1 MSNLDFVNMNVAVID
16 DDVTILEYLRE
27 FLTTLGLKVDV
38 FKSAELAL
46 ESMGEL
52 TTAKSIPEFKYD
64 LILADVHLP
73 GISGIELLKKLKKK
87 VSDVLLILISAHIN
101 TKEAVQG
108 IKEGA
113 YDYVEKPFDPDR
125 LEIIIRNSL
134 RLKVA
139 QRASQAN
146 NSPIQLGGVHCP
158 SPSMRIIYEL
168 IRRTA
173 PTDSNVLISGES
185 GVGKELVAKAIHENS
200 LRSRSA
206 FVSIN
211 CSAIPENLLES
222 ELFGHAKGSFTGAH
236 QARPGLFAEAN
247 RGTLFLDEIG
257 DLNPLLQ
264 VKLLRAIQEKQVRPV
279 GSNQY
284 VSTDVRIIS
293 ATNLNL
299 ANAVK
304 EGKFREDL
312 YYRLNVIPIHV
323 PPLRQRKEDVLL
335 LAEYFLKLNCDK
347 LAVPL
352 KTFSNQA
359 LEKLLS
365 LRFRGNVR
373 ELQNIIERSVIFS
386 IGNTINEWDIPVPD
400 ETEGLLVELTQDLP
414 KLDELERLYVK
425 SILEQHKGDKQAVAK
440 ILGVSKRTLYRKL
453 EEAPRV
459 VV

>member
-1 MSNLDFVNMNVAVID
+1 MSNVDFVNMNVAVID
-16 DDVTILEYLRE
+16 DDETILEYLRE

-38 FKSAELAL
+38 FKSAEIAL
-46 ESMGEL
+46 ESMGEP
-52 TTAKSIPEFKYD
+52 TVAKSIHEFKYD

-73 GISGIELLKKLKKK
+73 GISGIELLKKLKKR

-139 QRASQAN
+139 QRASHAN

-200 LRSRSA
+200 LRSRSP

-257 DLNPLLQ
+257 DLNPILQ

-284 VSTDVRIIS
+284 ISTDVRIVS

-335 LAEYFLKLNCDK
+335 LAEYFLKINCDK
-347 LAVPL
+347 LAVPI
-352 KTFSNQA
+352 KSFSNQA

-373 ELQNIIERSVIFS
+373 ELQNTIERSVIFS
-386 IGNTINEWDIPVPD
+386 VGATINEWDIPVPD

-425 SILEQHKGDKQAVAK
+425 SILEQHKGYKQAVAK

-453 EEAPRV
+453 EEATKAV
-459 VV
+459 